1 MCGRVTMAA
10 VTGLQLGTPPPGRKR
25 RRWLIGAV
33 FGWMAVVVVVGTWS
47 VWHSP
52 PTVPEQRDI
61 AQAVPE
67 LQRAAGVAFAAADG
81 DGRVVVLGALEL
93 IGDCRIT
100 PVRHGFVAARDLT
113 VYVRE
118 GDARAMLDAIAGA
131 LPAAYQA
138 EVSESRGGTRLA
150 MHADAGNF
158 IGIDTAL
165 DATAKA
171 ITLRLTSGCRP
182 GPASAVDQRDPV
194 AAAAPAE
201 LSTVLAGL
209 GANAPAPRVRAVAC
223 PDGGVAASYAEEVPP
238 PADLATRMRAVSAG
252 ATIVRSDDAAWAYR
266 KNGVSVVVVPDGEQV
281 RVSVGTG
288 C

>member
-1 MCGRVTMAA
+1 MAVPQPA
-10 VTGLQLGTPPPGRKR
+10 KKR
-25 RRWLIGAV
+25 RRWVVGLV
-33 FGWMAVVVVVGTWS
+33 VGWMVVVVVVGSWS

-52 PTVPEQRDI
+52 ATVPEQRDI

-67 LQRAAGVAFAAADG
+67 LQRAAGVTYAAADG

-100 PVRHGFVAARDLT
+100 PLRHGFVAARDLT

-131 LPAAYQA
+131 LPEAYGA
-138 EVSESRGGTRLA
+138 EVSESRGGTRLG

-158 IGIDTAL
+158 IGIDTAA

-171 ITLRLTSGCRP
+171 ITVRLTSGCRP
-182 GPASAVDQRDPV
+182 GPASAVDKRDPA

-201 LSTVLAGL
+201 LATALAGL
-209 GANAPAPRVRAVAC
+209 GAGQGAGQGPPQVRAVAC
-223 PDGGVAASYAEEVPP
+223 PEVGVAASYVVEVPP
-238 PADLATRMRAVSAG
+238 PADLAGRMRTVSAG
-252 ATIVRSDDAAWAYR
+252 AAIVRSDDAAWAYR
-266 KNGVSVVVVPDGEQV
+266 KSGVSVVVVPDGQRL
-281 RVSVGTG
+281 RVTAGTG

>member
-1 MCGRVTMAA
+1 MT
-10 VTGLQLGTPPPGRKR
+10 TPQPPKR
-25 RRWLIGAV
+25 RRWLVGVV

-81 DGRVVVLGALEL
+81 DGRVVVLGELEL

-100 PVRHGFVAARDLT
+100 PLRHGFVAARDLT

-131 LPAAYQA
+131 LPEAYRA
-138 EVSESRGGTRLA
+138 EVSESRGGTRLG

-182 GPASAVDQRDPV
+182 GPVSAVDQRDPV
-194 AAAAPAE
+194 TAAEPAE
-201 LSTVLAGL
+201 LNTVLAAF
-209 GANAPAPRVRAVAC
+209 GAKEPAPQVRALAC
-223 PDGGVAASYAEEVPP
+223 PDGGVAASYAVQVPP
-238 PADLATRMRAVSAG
+238 PADLAARMRAVSAG

-266 KNGVSVVVVPDGEQV
+266 KNGVSVVVVPDGEGV

>member
-1 MCGRVTMAA
+1 MAIPQPA
-10 VTGLQLGTPPPGRKR
+10 KKR
-25 RRWLIGAV
+25 RRWLVGLV
-33 FGWMAVVVVVGTWS
+33 VGWMVVVVVVGSWS

-52 PTVPEQRDI
+52 ATVPEQRDI

-67 LQRAAGVAFAAADG
+67 LQQAAGVAYAAADG
-81 DGRVVVLGALEL
+81 EGRVVVLGALEL

-100 PVRHGFVAARDLT
+100 PLRHGFVAARDLT

-131 LPAAYQA
+131 LPEAYGA
-138 EVSESRGGTRLA
+138 EVSESRGGTRLG

-158 IGIDTAL
+158 IGIDTAV

-182 GPASAVDQRDPV
+182 GPASAVDKREPA

-201 LSTVLAGL
+201 LATVLTGL
-209 GANAPAPRVRAVAC
+209 GARQPAPQVRAVAC
-223 PDGGVAASYAEEVPP
+223 PDGGVAASYAVEVPP
-238 PADLATRMRAVSAG
+238 PADLAARMRTVSAG
-252 ATIVRSDDAAWAYR
+252 AAIVRSDDAAWAYR
-266 KNGVSVVVVPDGEQV
+266 KNGVSVVVVPDGERL
-281 RVSVGTG
+281 RVTAGSG

>member
-1 MCGRVTMAA
+1 MAIPQPA
-10 VTGLQLGTPPPGRKR
+10 KKR
-25 RRWLIGAV
+25 RRWLVGLV
-33 FGWMAVVVVVGTWS
+33 VGWMVVVVVVGSWS

-52 PTVPEQRDI
+52 ATVPEQRDI

-67 LQRAAGVAFAAADG
+67 LQQAAGVAYAAADG
-81 DGRVVVLGALEL
+81 EGRVVVLGALEL

-100 PVRHGFVAARDLT
+100 PLRHGFVAARDLT

-131 LPAAYQA
+131 LPEAYGA
-138 EVSESRGGTRLA
+138 EVSESRGGTRLG

-158 IGIDTAL
+158 IGIDTAV

-182 GPASAVDQRDPV
+182 GPASAVDKREPA

-201 LSTVLAGL
+201 LATVLTGL
-209 GANAPAPRVRAVAC
+209 GARQPAPQVRAVAC
-223 PDGGVAASYAEEVPP
+223 PDGGVAASYAVEEPP
-238 PADLATRMRAVSAG
+238 PADLAARMRTVSAG
-252 ATIVRSDDAAWAYR
+252 AAIVRSDDAAWAYR
-266 KNGVSVVVVPDGEQV
+266 KNGVSVVVVPDGEQL
-281 RVSVGTG
+281 RVTAGSG

>member
-1 MCGRVTMAA
+1 MAIPQPA
-10 VTGLQLGTPPPGRKR
+10 KKR
-25 RRWLIGAV
+25 RRWLVGLV
-33 FGWMAVVVVVGTWS
+33 VGWMVVVVVVGSWS

-52 PTVPEQRDI
+52 ATVPEQRDI

-67 LQRAAGVAFAAADG
+67 LQQAAGVAYAAADG
-81 DGRVVVLGALEL
+81 DGRVVVLGELEL

-100 PVRHGFVAARDLT
+100 PVRHGYVAARDLT

-118 GDARAMLDAIAGA
+118 GDARAILDAIAGA
-131 LPAAYQA
+131 LPAAYRA
-138 EVSESRGGTRLA
+138 EVSEGRGGTRLG

-182 GPASAVDQRDPV
+182 GPASAVDRRDPA

-201 LSTVLAGL
+201 LTTVLAAL
-209 GANAPAPRVRAVAC
+209 GVKEPAAPRVRAVAC
-223 PDGGVAASYAEEVPP
+223 PDGGVAASYAVEVPP

-252 ATIVRSDDAAWAYR
+252 ATVVRSDDAAWAYR

-281 RVSVGTG
+281 RVSAGTG

>member
-1 MCGRVTMAA
+1 MAA
-10 VTGLQLGTPPPGRKR
+10 VTGPQLGTPPPGRKR
-25 RRWLIGAV
+25 RRWLISLV
-33 FGWMAVVVVVGTWS
+33 FGWIAVVVVVGTWS

-52 PTVPEQRDI
+52 PTVPEQREI

-67 LQRAAGVAFAAADG
+67 LQRAAGVVFAAADG
-81 DGRVVVLGALEL
+81 TGRVVVPGELEL

-100 PVRHGFVAARDLT
+100 PVRHGYVAARDLT

-131 LPAAYQA
+131 LPESYQA
-138 EVSESRGGTRLA
+138 HVSESRGGTRLG

-158 IGIDTAL
+158 IGIDTTL

-182 GPASAVDQRDPV
+182 GPAGSVDRRDPG

-201 LSTVLAGL
+201 LATVLTGL
-209 GANAPAPRVRAVAC
+209 GAVEPAPQVRAVAC
-223 PDGGVAASYAEEVPP
+223 PDGGVAASYVVQVPP
-238 PADLATRMRAVSAG
+238 PADLASRMRTVSAG

-266 KNGVSVVVVPDGEQV
+266 KNGVSVVVVPAGEQL
-281 RVSVGTG
+281 RVTAGSG

>member
-1 MCGRVTMAA
+1 MAVPQA
-10 VTGLQLGTPPPGRKR
+10 ARKR
-25 RRWLIGAV
+25 RRWVVGLV
-33 FGWMAVVVVVGTWS
+33 VGWMVVVVVVGTWS

-52 PTVPEQRDI
+52 ATVPEQRDI

-67 LQRAAGVAFAAADG
+67 LQRAAGVAYAAADG
-81 DGRVVVLGALEL
+81 EGRVVVLGALEL

-100 PVRHGFVAARDLT
+100 PLRHGFVAARDLT

-131 LPAAYQA
+131 LPEAYGA
-138 EVSESRGGTRLA
+138 EVSESRGGTRLG

-158 IGIDTAL
+158 IGIDTAV

-171 ITLRLTSGCRP
+171 ITVRLTSGCRP
-182 GPASAVDQRDPV
+182 GPASAVDKRDPA

-201 LSTVLAGL
+201 LATALTGL
-209 GANAPAPRVRAVAC
+209 GAGQPAGQGGGQGAPQVRAVAC
-223 PDGGVAASYAEEVPP
+223 PDGGVAASYAVELPP
-238 PADLATRMRAVSAG
+238 PADLAARMRTVSAG
-252 ATIVRSDDAAWAYR
+252 AAIVRSDDAAWAYR
-266 KNGVSVVVVPDGEQV
+266 KNGVSVVVVPDGEQL
-281 RVSVGTG
+281 RVTAGTG

>member
-1 MCGRVTMAA
+1 M
-10 VTGLQLGTPPPGRKR
+10 TGQQLGAPPPARKR
-25 RRWLIGAV
+25 RRWLVGLV
-33 FGWMAVVVVVGTWS
+33 FGWMAVVVVLGTWS

-67 LQRAAGVAFAAADG
+67 LQRAAGAAYAAADG
-81 DGRVVVLGALEL
+81 TGRVVDLGQLEL

-100 PVRHGFVAARDLT
+100 PVRHGYVAARDLT

-131 LPAAYQA
+131 LPEAYHA
-138 EVSESRGGTRLA
+138 EVSESRGGTRLT

-158 IGIDTAL
+158 IGIDTTL

-182 GPASAVDQRDPV
+182 GPASAVDKRDPA

-201 LSTVLAGL
+201 LRAVLAAL
-209 GANAPAPRVRAVAC
+209 GGADAPPQVRAVAC
-223 PDGGVAASYAEEVPP
+223 PDGGVAASYAVAVAP
-238 PADLATRMRAVSAG
+238 PADLASRMRAVSAG
-252 ATIVRSDDAAWAYR
+252 AAVVRSDDAAWAYR
-266 KNGVSVVVVPDGEQV
+266 KNGVSVVVVPDGKQV
-281 RVSVGTG
+281 RVSVGTA